1 MLSCLQFF
9 SSAAA
14 ALPCEEGQPARKRR
28 QQQNNPFSF
37 LEPSKIQQAW
47 HRRVQAAR
55 QRSMVQQQAA
65 GKQE

>member
-1 MLSCLQFF
+1 LLHSLQFF

-28 QQQNNPFSF
+28 QQNNPFSF

-47 HRRVQAAR
+47 QRRVQAVR
-55 QRSMVQQQAA
+55 ERSMMQQQAA
-65 GKQE
+65 GKQQ